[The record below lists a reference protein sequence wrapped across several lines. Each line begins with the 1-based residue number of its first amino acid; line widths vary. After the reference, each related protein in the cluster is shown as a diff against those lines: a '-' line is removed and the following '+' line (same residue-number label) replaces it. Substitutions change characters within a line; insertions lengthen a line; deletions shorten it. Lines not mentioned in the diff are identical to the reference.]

1 MTDQV
6 KLKNTDPLSEIQ
18 QSFKV
23 INLVNAK
30 PKEYILA
37 VKRIAGLT
45 DVKNEEGELCEDD
58 IVNSLNVSND
68 SLRKQ
73 QLASL

>member
-1 MTDQV
+1 
-6 KLKNTDPLSEIQ
+6 
-18 QSFKV
+18 
-23 INLVNAK
+23 VNAK

-37 VKRIAGLT
+37 VKRITGLT
-45 DVKNEEGELCEDD
+45 DVKNDEGELCEDD